1 MKVITVAHQKGGVG
15 KTTLALNL
23 AYCFKDNLKVALLDS
38 DPQGSA
44 LGLREVVEGI
54 EFVSYEQVKKRQ
66 ALPYDIIIIDTPP
79 YLTTTL
85 PEFFEFSDFILVP
98 TKAGVLDAMAI
109 RATITLLKQAQQ
121 KRPTLKAGIVLNMIK
136 NRTSFTEDIKE
147 ILVKYDTPIFQT
159 QVSDRISY
167 ARSPLYGGV
176 FGTEDSKAQDEIL
189 NLAGEII
196 EMLNK

>member
-54 EFVSYEQVKKRQ
+54 EFVSYEQIKKRQ
-66 ALPYDIIIIDTPP
+66 TLPYDIIIIDTPP

-121 KRPTLKAGIVLNMIK
+121 KRPKLKAGIVLNMIK

-159 QVSDRISY
+159 HVSDRISY

-196 EMLNK
+196 EMLNQ